1 MTTGGRATNNVI
13 VEDAV
18 RGQPASGHRVV
29 ALVVEPAAYRL
40 VAAWAAAAGHELAL
54 VLTSPGPARSTYEGH
69 REIVAMAPRG
79 QDILLT
85 TRLRRAAPLVAALA
99 PDLLVS
105 YTFPFRIPPEML
117 AIPRCGAVNLHP
129 SPLPRY
135 RGPNPARMLYDG
147 ESTIGATLHRTEAGF
162 DTGPILS
169 KHEHP
174 TPLDASQENVLA
186 VWSEVLVAALT
197 EGTAAALRGEPGEP
211 QEHERAS
218 YAAPFSE
225 EEWWLDWRR
234 PSGVL
239 QRQATALNLVMP
251 QALAQIEGQTVAVLE
266 VKPLG
271 AGCDVPPGTVLHRA
285 GHAWVIGAG
294 DGLVE
299 AVVRPVEAS

>member
-1 MTTGGRATNNVI
+1 MAEGVTS
-13 VEDAV
+13 E
-18 RGQPASGHRVV
+18 QLASGHRVV

-54 VLTSPGPARSTYEGH
+54 VLTSPGPARSTYLGH

-85 TRLRRAAPLVAALA
+85 TRLRRVAPMLTALA

-105 YTFPFRIPPEML
+105 YTFPFRIPPEVL

-135 RGPNPARMLYDG
+135 RGPNPARMLYAG
-147 ESTIGATLHRTEAGF
+147 ETTLGATLHRTEAGF

-174 TPLDASQENVLA
+174 TPLDASREKVLA
-186 VWSEVLVAALT
+186 VWSDAIIAALT
-197 EGTAAALRGEPGEP
+197 EGTAAALAGQPGVP
-211 QEHERAS
+211 QEHEHAS
-218 YAAPFSE
+218 YAAPFTE
-225 EEWWLDWRR
+225 EEQWLDWRLPR
-234 PSGVL
+234 EVL
-239 QRQATALNLVMP
+239 QQQATALNLVMP
-251 QALAQIEGQTVAVLE
+251 QALARIEGQTVGVLE
-266 VKPLG
+266 VRPL
-271 AGCDVPPGTVLHRA
+271 AEPCDLPPGTVMQRSPD
-285 GHAWVIGAG
+285 GVVIAVG

-299 AVVRPVEAS
+299 AVLVSMGQA